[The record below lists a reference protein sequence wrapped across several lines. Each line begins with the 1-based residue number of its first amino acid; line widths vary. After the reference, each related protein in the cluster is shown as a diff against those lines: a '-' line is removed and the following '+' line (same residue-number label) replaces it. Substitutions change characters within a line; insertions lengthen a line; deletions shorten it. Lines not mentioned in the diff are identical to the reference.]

1 MSAVAA
7 GPLERWLA
15 RPAFWWTAMAIL
27 VGGPLVSGVLRRPP
41 APLPVLDQVPPTGK
55 GRLVV
60 FADPA
65 CPECVAA
72 SAESV
77 RSLSRHLRSIRQGFD
92 LEWVPLGDG
101 AAPDAR
107 LGPAILVDDPE
118 RAEALASLLGRRP
131 EQRELRRGERA
142 VLIDPRGRVRALPV
156 LGDPP
161 GRELLPAIT
170 QVVNGR

>member
-1 MSAVAA
+1 
-7 GPLERWLA
+7 
-15 RPAFWWTAMAIL
+15 MAIL

-72 SAESV
+72 TAEAAH
-77 RSLSRHLRSIRQGFD
+77 SLARHLRSIRQGFD
-92 LEWVPLGDG
+92 LEWIALGHGPVPV
-101 AAPDAR
+101 AR
-107 LGPAILVDDPE
+107 LGPGVLVDDPE
-118 RAEALASLLGRRP
+118 RAAALVSLLGRRP
-131 EQRELRRGERA
+131 EQLELRRGARG
-142 VLIDPRGRVRALPV
+142 VLIDARGRVRALPV
-156 LGDPP
+156 LGEPP
-161 GRELLPAIT
+161 GQVLLPAIT